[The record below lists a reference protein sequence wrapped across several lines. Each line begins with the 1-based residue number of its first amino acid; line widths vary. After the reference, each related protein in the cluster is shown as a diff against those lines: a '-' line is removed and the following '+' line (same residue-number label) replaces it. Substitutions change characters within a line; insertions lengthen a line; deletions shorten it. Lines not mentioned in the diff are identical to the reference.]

1 MPRTTRRKLPSLLHL
16 LVAVL
21 IPATASRR
29 RGSNQ
34 ATRQEKKDTVLSSEN
49 RRDVRE
55 LQKRLHKASLEFA
68 KNPLKLF
75 EVVRESRYGSDNP
88 EEIEKRRIELET
100 IEKGDYREGTGWTW
114 NGHVVPLPKSSSQFF
129 ERRKRIISNGTWNPA
144 CKGWEFQ
151 DEFFGVWDH

>member
-16 LVAVL
+16 PVAVL
-21 IPATASRR
+21 VPATASRR
-29 RGSNQ
+29 RGSKE
-34 ATRQEKKDTVLSSEN
+34 AKRQEKKDTVLSSEN

>member
-1 MPRTTRRKLPSLLHL
+1 MPRTISRKLPSLLHL

-29 RGSNQ
+29 RGSKE
-34 ATRQEKKDTVLSSEN
+34 ATRQEKKDTILSSEN
-49 RRDVRE
+49 MKDVRQF
-55 LQKRLHKASLEFA
+55 QKRLHTASLEFV
-68 KNPLKLF
+68 KTLLKLF
-75 EVVRESRYGSDNP
+75 EAVRESRYESDDP
-88 EEIEKRRIELET
+88 EENEKRRVELET

-151 DEFFGVWDH
+151 DEFFGVWEH